1 MCCLPNEHL
10 QLWKRHMDIFELNCN
25 YFENIIFLNIST
37 TLNMA
42 MQIVMAA
49 NQIGN
54 IPELFIIELQGDLEL
69 SNSKSLSGT
78 LISAFSCN
86 RQGNAFMII
95 GRHILRGKVEQL
107 QRPVALVKRCSDDVC
122 TSSQQDVNFEISG
135 IIYKKIRFNLRPK
148 SIIFSHLK

>member
-1 MCCLPNEHL
+1 
-10 QLWKRHMDIFELNCN
+10 
-25 YFENIIFLNIST
+25 
-37 TLNMA
+37 MA
-42 MQIVMAA
+42 MQIVISA
-49 NQIGN
+49 NQIGD

-86 RQGNAFMII
+86 KQGDAFMIV

-107 QRPVALVKRCSDDVC
+107 QRPIALVKQCSGDVS
-122 TSSQQDVNFEISG
+122 TSTHQDVNFEISG